1 VLAVRRILAWSACVS
16 LLAVACSEPYG
27 ARPAASHGTPASAST
42 TPPAGPANDAPAA
55 ANDAASDALPIAAR
69 LRYVEVILGDAKP
82 DDRLPMIIA
91 IHGLGDDPR
100 NFGHLFDT
108 FTEPARL
115 ILPQGIDPRDG
126 GGFSWFPLRARDPDV
141 TALAAG
147 IGRAAEEIAASI
159 EVLVASRNTAG
170 KPILTGF
177 SQGGMLTF
185 AVAARHPE
193 LLGLALPVSGWL
205 PPPLVP
211 DAAAPKGAPPIVAF
225 HGTEDGA
232 VKYEPTKI
240 GVEALEQHGWNV
252 ALVTYP
258 GIGHVIT
265 PEVQRD
271 LFDRIVDGVREAA
284 QSKSQSQSKTPAP
297 KPKEPG

>member
-1 VLAVRRILAWSACVS
+1 MLAVRRILAWSACVS

>member
-1 VLAVRRILAWSACVS
+1 MRRIPAWSACVL
-16 LLAVACSEPYG
+16 LLALACSEPYG
-27 ARPAASHGTPASAST
+27 ARPAASAGTPASAST
-42 TPPAGPANDAPAA
+42 TPPAGPANETPNA
-55 ANDAASDALPIAAR
+55 ANDAAPDELPIAGR

-115 ILPQGIDPRDG
+115 ILPQGIDARDG

-141 TALAAG
+141 TAVAAG

-232 VKYEPTKI
+232 VKYEPAKI

-252 ALVTYP
+252 TLMTYQ
-258 GIGHVIT
+258 GVGHVIT

-271 LFDRIVDGVREAA
+271 LFDRIVDGVRAAA
-284 QSKSQSQSKTPAP
+284 QSKSQPKSKSPSPTT
-297 KPKEPG
+297 KEPG